1 MPESISAGGSA
12 EILTTFRPGFQS
24 GRKRVQFAI
33 LTDGEDD
40 PVVTY
45 SLTASLAS
53 EIEVVSADP
62 NGADLAA
69 GKPGTRKFTV
79 VCRRRGDQGRGAP
92 SSLKI
97 LAPASARFDG
107 PASTVD
113 RADGVSETTRTV
125 EVTLPPSTEPGV
137 HRAELFLFW
146 EDPNREERRPIE
158 WSVSAAL
165 RATPPV
171 LVFKLGP
178 SEPMTREVV
187 VESTGSEFRVLS
199 VEGSAL
205 GEGFRLPTNRAKS
218 HRLSVPMMKSKV
230 GISDLRIKT
239 DHPDQPDLK
248 VGVYISSASA
258 GSEQGGIPR

>member
-1 MPESISAGGSA
+1 MPGSIPAGGSA

-24 GRKRVQFAI
+24 GRKRVEFAI
-33 LTDGEDD
+33 LTDREDD

-62 NGADLAA
+62 NGADLAV
-69 GKPGTRKFTV
+69 GKSGTQKFTV
-79 VCRRRGDQGRGAP
+79 ICRRLGDQGRGAP
-92 SSLKI
+92 SLLKI
-97 LAPASARFDG
+97 RTPASARFGG

-125 EVTLPPSTEPGV
+125 EVTLPPSAEPGV

-146 EDPNREERRPIE
+146 DNPKREHRRPIE

-171 LVFKLGP
+171 LVFKLDP
-178 SEPMTREVV
+178 SEPMTRDVV
-187 VESTGSEFRVLS
+187 VESTGSEFRVLG
-199 VEGSAL
+199 VEGKAL
-205 GEGFRLPTNRAKS
+205 GEGLQLPTNRAKS
-218 HRLSVPMMKSKV
+218 HRLSVPMMRSKV
-230 GISDLRIKT
+230 IISDLRIKT

-248 VGVYISSASA
+248 VGVYIPPAS
-258 GSEQGGIPR
+258 GGDEQGGHPR